1 VIPAVSARGVGKAY
15 RQYPTRLDKL
25 LRFVSFG
32 RAGRA
37 GLTWVLRGVS
47 FEVAPAES
55 VAIIGRNGAG
65 KSTLLKMIAGTTHAT
80 EGTVNVR
87 GRVAALLELGMGFH
101 PDLTGRQNAVMA
113 GNLMGWSKA
122 ELRSMMPAIEAFAG
136 IGDYI
141 EQPLRIYSSG
151 MQVRLAFSVATAL
164 RPDVL
169 IVDEALAVGDIQ
181 FQQKCF
187 ARIGEFRD
195 AGTTIIFVTHD
206 LASIYRLCTRALYL
220 EHGELVLDDT
230 PRRVIDLYQATVLG
244 ATAPPPDPGNGSYA
258 SPDVDIAG
266 VRLVDE
272 RGAESSVF
280 AGNEGMAIEVDVNF
294 NATLRDPHV
303 GFQIR
308 DRRGQAIFM
317 TTTHGLGACVG
328 PVAQGTRKSL
338 RFLLRP
344 AVAPGQYTVT
354 VGIADGALTDGT
366 FERSIVRE
374 QDALAFWVVDSVDAP
389 RWAGIANLNASV
401 LIGAG
406 EDRSQVTATSE

>member
-1 VIPAVSARGVGKAY
+1 MIPAVSARGVGKAY

-206 LASIYRLCTRALYL
+206 LAKVRPRIPRLQFR
-220 EHGELVLDDT
+220 
-230 PRRVIDLYQATVLG
+230 LG
-244 ATAPPPDPGNGSYA
+244 
-258 SPDVDIAG
+258 G
-266 VRLVDE
+266 VRLP
-272 RGAESSVF
+272 R
-280 AGNEGMAIEVDVNF
+280 
-294 NATLRDPHV
+294 T
-303 GFQIR
+303 
-308 DRRGQAIFM
+308 
-317 TTTHGLGACVG
+317 
-328 PVAQGTRKSL
+328 VA
-338 RFLLRP
+338 
-344 AVAPGQYTVT
+344 
-354 VGIADGALTDGT
+354 
-366 FERSIVRE
+366 
-374 QDALAFWVVDSVDAP
+374 
-389 RWAGIANLNASV
+389 
-401 LIGAG
+401 
-406 EDRSQVTATSE
+406 